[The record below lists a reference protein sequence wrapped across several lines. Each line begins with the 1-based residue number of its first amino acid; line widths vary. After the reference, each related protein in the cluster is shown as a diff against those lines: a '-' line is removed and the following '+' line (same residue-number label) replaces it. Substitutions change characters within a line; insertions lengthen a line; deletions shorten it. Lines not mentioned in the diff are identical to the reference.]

1 LKFGIRPPGRGVGAR
16 RVEREAILHGNG
28 GVAARP
34 KGGSC
39 LGRLAPILVAAVL
52 LCGLVFLVF
61 LGEGRR
67 LALGPCAPGGE
78 DAAQGASGEAKELLG
93 TRNFE
98 ASPKAVGDLREGI
111 VDERLVATLQTVTKE
126 HRICVDAFKEGH
138 HFLPGIADGPQIP
151 EGYGEA
157 GGLPNTHYYG
167 RAADLRR
174 IDGKPVQGNGDDPNI
189 LDVGK
194 TIADISPQQRPD
206 QIIGPKSWVEAL
218 DRSRREGWILDE
230 DQLALHDDH
239 LHLGYT
245 SDDGTLNTQ

>member
-1 LKFGIRPPGRGVGAR
+1 V
-16 RVEREAILHGNG
+16 
-28 GVAARP
+28 
-34 KGGSC
+34 
-39 LGRLAPILVAAVL
+39 
-52 LCGLVFLVF
+52 LCGLAFLLF
-61 LGEGRR
+61 LGESRR
-67 LALGPCAPGGE
+67 LTLGPCAPGGE

-138 HFLPGIADGPQIP
+138 YFLPSIADGPRIP
-151 EGYGEA
+151 EGYGKA

-167 RAADLRR
+167 RAADIRR
-174 IDGKPVQGNGDDPNI
+174 VDGRPVQGNGDDPDI
-189 LDVGK
+189 LDVGR
-194 TIADISPQQRPD
+194 TIAGIPSQQRPD

-218 DRSRREGWILDE
+218 DHSRGEGWILDD

-245 SDDGTLNTQ
+245 SDSGTLNTQ